1 MSAQAPRG
9 GADAGPTTPGL
20 GRGAL
25 DEFSGDALAAWL
37 DEDTHLQEELLSDAR
52 SMLWRRGDAAELAR
66 QRKLLEGARKECMQH
81 KWEEALELFT
91 HALAVSEKVKASS
104 TSSDPG
110 GRGTLV
116 HNIAFCLHCMGEF
129 EAARGYYE
137 QSLECF
143 KKVTFPLHQKVING
157 LLYPE
162 RLAYEL
168 AYGGLNHNRIQMTK
182 ERLLDISSALVR
194 RGRRVPFGLL
204 LGQTADERW
213 TRAETRNR

>member
-1 MSAQAPRG
+1 MVAGAEATASSDRVTQYHAAIGEGVAPNQ
-9 GADAGPTTPGL
+9 L
-20 GRGAL
+20 
-25 DEFSGDALAAWL
+25 
-37 DEDTHLQEELLSDAR
+37 
-52 SMLWRRGDAAELAR
+52 AELE
-66 QRKLLEGARKECMQH
+66 RKLLEEARKECMQH
-81 KWEEALELFT
+81 KWEDALELFT

-104 TSSDPG
+104 INSDPG

-129 EAARGYYE
+129 EAARAYYE

-182 ERLLDISSALVR
+182 ERLLDISF
-194 RGRRVPFGLL
+194 GRKPNLECVKPAFQRAFFVSFLL
-204 LGQTADERW
+204 RPG
-213 TRAETRNR
+213 